1 NFFRA
6 HSSPAIYLGRYQHRS
21 RANKR
26 VKALNSAYGFDA
38 GIVAASGGATDCE
51 QAGPDAISAANQDA
65 RQKSTSDNFI
75 GADQQFVYMDGVLYQ
90 VWAKP
95 FRLTTIALQPGEQ
108 LISKAAGDTSRW
120 MIGQTTAGSGADK
133 RTLVLLK
140 PIRNNLRTNM
150 VLTTNRRVYMLELSD
165 TDGPYNAIVSWTYPK
180 DSFKQ
185 MVAQT
190 QQQTATADRT
200 VASNIDPT

>member
-75 GADQQFVYMDGVLYQ
+75 GADQQFVYMDGELYQ

-95 FRLTTIALQPGEQ
+95 FRLTTLALQPREQ
-108 LISKAAGDTSRW
+108 LISKAAGDTRRW
-120 MIGQTTAGSGADK
+120 KIAQTTASSGADK
-133 RTLVLLK
+133 HTLVMLT
-140 PIRNNLRTNM
+140 PVRNNLRTNM
-150 VLTTNRRVYMLELSD
+150 VLPTSRRVYMLELRARD
-165 TDGPYNAIVSWTYPK
+165 RPYNTIASWPYPK
-180 DSFKQ
+180 NTFKQ
-185 MVAQT
+185 M
-190 QQQTATADRT
+190 
-200 VASNIDPT
+200 